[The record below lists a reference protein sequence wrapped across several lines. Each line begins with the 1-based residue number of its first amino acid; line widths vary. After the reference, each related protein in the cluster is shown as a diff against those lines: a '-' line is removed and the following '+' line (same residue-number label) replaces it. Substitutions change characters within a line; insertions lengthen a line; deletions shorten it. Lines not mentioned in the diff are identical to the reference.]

1 MFTRPA
7 VRQVRSGKLPGS
19 LVLAVVEATQLPV
32 TGNANCLQTE
42 SAGQPLLLGLTGR
55 AESPGPVPL
64 WVEMVPPGGYTGLC
78 GTRDQ
83 EGDTKPIRLRMSGR
97 HTP

>member
-1 MFTRPA
+1 MSGGSHVYRPA

-42 SAGQPLLLGLTGR
+42 SAGQPLLLALTGR

-64 WVEMVPPGGYTGLC
+64 WVEMVPPGDTPVSAGP
-78 GTRDQ
+78 GTKKETQNRF
-83 EGDTKPIRLRMSGR
+83 GSA
-97 HTP
+97 